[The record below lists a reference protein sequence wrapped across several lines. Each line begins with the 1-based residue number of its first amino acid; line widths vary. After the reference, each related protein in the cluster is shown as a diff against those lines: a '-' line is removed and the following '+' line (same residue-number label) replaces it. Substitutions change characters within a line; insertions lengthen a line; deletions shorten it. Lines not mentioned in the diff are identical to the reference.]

1 MIDRLT
7 GESADTIRHARPW
20 CCPVRDLQAQV
31 LDPVPIGLNCGNT
44 LEGLSGA
51 IQGGSGVAS
60 KSADTIGTRIGR
72 MDDEQPVTLV
82 ASRFEEWADHYARF
96 AAAILELLPE
106 AHCEHIGSTSVPDLP
121 AKDVIDVIVG
131 VKVSSVQNAAR
142 ALKMAGFDLEGMKP
156 GHCWLAWPNRRH
168 RESVVHVL
176 AFEGTEWSARIAF
189 RDLLRED
196 PAARAEYFEAK
207 KTAAD
212 TASGW
217 SDYTAAK
224 YPTVARLLTRTNPDT
239 A

>member
-1 MIDRLT
+1 
-7 GESADTIRHARPW
+7 
-20 CCPVRDLQAQV
+20 
-31 LDPVPIGLNCGNT
+31 
-44 LEGLSGA
+44 
-51 IQGGSGVAS
+51 
-60 KSADTIGTRIGR
+60 

-82 ASRFEEWADHYARF
+82 ASRYEEWADHYARF
-96 AAAILELLPE
+96 AAAILEVLPE

-142 ALKMAGFDLEGMKP
+142 ALKMAGFALEGMKP
-156 GHCWLAWPNRRH
+156 GHCWLAWPSRRH
-168 RESVVHVL
+168 RESVVHVV

-207 KTAAD
+207 KIAAD
-212 TASGW
+212 AASGW

-224 YPTVARLLTRTNPDT
+224 YPTVARLLTRTNRMP
-239 A
+239 